1 MLECSLTDYIFWNA
15 QKERAPINVPKNA
28 PISVPFV
35 LPGLPCLFRH
45 LPAFTETNKKRRRK
59 IYVFFEQRE
68 TPVTVNGEI
77 HTHVELDG
85 KEVGNT
91 TTPIVDMNLAG

>member
-1 MLECSLTDYIFWNA
+1 M
-15 QKERAPINVPKNA
+15 
-28 PISVPFV
+28 
-35 LPGLPCLFRH
+35 FRH

-91 TTPIVDMNLAG
+91 TTPIVDRNLAG